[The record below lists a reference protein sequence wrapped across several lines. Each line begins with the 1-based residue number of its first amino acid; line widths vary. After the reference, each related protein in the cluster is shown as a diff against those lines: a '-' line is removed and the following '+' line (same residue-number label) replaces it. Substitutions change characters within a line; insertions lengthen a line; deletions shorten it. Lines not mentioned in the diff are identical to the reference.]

1 VDRGDTGQ
9 LVTSAASG
17 DAGAWQLIVERFS
30 GLVWSVVRAYRLGS
44 ADAADVF
51 QTTWLRLAEHI
62 GRIEQPDRVGAWL
75 ATAARR
81 ECLQCLRSA
90 GRLVPTDDAS
100 RLEGPPVL
108 DNPTEAAILR
118 AEQQQEDAA
127 RDVALWRGKP
137 AVRALPAAAADLD
150 GVAAAKLR
158 RDRRRARPAGRQHR
172 ADPGPVPAGAARTTG
187 GKRYHGQLFALM
199 NIKCSAGA
207 CWIAAVL
214 PGAGGGPVTGRLT
227 KATLPGAPNG
237 RRSGNAR
244 RA

>member
-1 VDRGDTGQ
+1 MDRGDTGQ

-17 DAGAWQLIVERFS
+17 DAGAWRLIVERFS
-30 GLVWSVVRAYRLGS
+30 GLVWSVIRAYRLGS

-90 GRLVPTDDAS
+90 GRTVPTDDAS
-100 RLEGPPVL
+100 WLEGPPVL

-127 RDVALWRGKP
+127 RDMALWR
-137 AVRALPAAAADLD
+137 AVSLLSERCQQLLRILMASPPPSYAE
-150 GVAAAKLR
+150 VAAGLGLPVGSIGPT
-158 RDRRRARPAGRQHR
+158 RARCLQALRE
-172 ADPGPVPAGAARTTG
+172 
-187 GKRYHGQLFALM
+187 QLVA
-199 NIKCSAGA
+199 
-207 CWIAAVL
+207 
-214 PGAGGGPVTGRLT
+214 
-227 KATLPGAPNG
+227 
-237 RRSGNAR
+237 SGITDSFSPS
-244 RA
+244 

>member
-1 VDRGDTGQ
+1 MDRGDTGQ

-17 DAGAWQLIVERFS
+17 DAGAWQVIVERFS

-90 GRLVPTDDAS
+90 GRTVPTDDAS
-100 RLEGPPVL
+100 WLEGPPVM

-127 RDVALWRGKP
+127 RAVALWR
-137 AVRALPAAAADLD
+137 AVGLLSARCQQLLRILMASPPPSYAEIAAGLGLPV
-150 GVAAAKLR
+150 GSIGPT
-158 RDRRRARPAGRQHR
+158 RARCLQALRE
-172 ADPGPVPAGAARTTG
+172 
-187 GKRYHGQLFALM
+187 QLVA
-199 NIKCSAGA
+199 
-207 CWIAAVL
+207 
-214 PGAGGGPVTGRLT
+214 
-227 KATLPGAPNG
+227 
-237 RRSGNAR
+237 SGITDSFSPS
-244 RA
+244 

>member
-1 VDRGDTGQ
+1 MDRGDTGQ

-17 DAGAWQLIVERFS
+17 DAGAWQVIVERFS

-90 GRLVPTDDAS
+90 GRMVPTDDAS

-127 RDVALWRGKP
+127 RAVALWR
-137 AVRALPAAAADLD
+137 AVGLLSARCQQLLRILMASPPPSYAEVGAGLGLPV
-150 GVAAAKLR
+150 GSIGPT
-158 RDRRRARPAGRQHR
+158 RARCLQALRE
-172 ADPGPVPAGAARTTG
+172 
-187 GKRYHGQLFALM
+187 QL
-199 NIKCSAGA
+199 
-207 CWIAAVL
+207 V
-214 PGAGGGPVTGRLT
+214 AGGITDSFSP
-227 KATLPGAPNG
+227 
-237 RRSGNAR
+237 S
-244 RA
+244 

>member
-17 DAGAWQLIVERFS
+17 DAGAWRVIVERFG
-30 GLVWSVVRAYRLGS
+30 GLVWSVIRAYRLGS

-90 GRLVPTDDAS
+90 GRTVPTDDAS
-100 RLEGPPVL
+100 WLEGPPVM

-127 RDVALWRGKP
+127 RDVALWR
-137 AVRALPAAAADLD
+137 AVGLLSGRCQQLLRILMASPPPSYAE
-150 GVAAAKLR
+150 VAAGLGLPVGSIGPT
-158 RDRRRARPAGRQHR
+158 RARCLQALREQL
-172 ADPGPVPAGAARTTG
+172 VARGITDS
-187 GKRYHGQLFALM
+187 F
-199 NIKCSAGA
+199 S
-207 CWIAAVL
+207 
-214 PGAGGGPVTGRLT
+214 P
-227 KATLPGAPNG
+227 
-237 RRSGNAR
+237 S
-244 RA
+244 